1 MPNAMADVAVI
12 VLTYNE
18 EVNIA
23 QALASVAGWAN
34 EIFILDSFSTDRTLD
49 VARPY
54 GCHIVQHA
62 FEDYSK
68 QRNYAIDHLPIQ
80 SGWILFLDADEWL
93 PDALK
98 REISTVLA
106 AGPHANGFY
115 MNRKLI
121 WMGRWIR
128 RGYYPAWILR
138 LFRRGQ
144 GRCEDRDLN
153 EHLIVSGDTAQLRE
167 NLIHEDRK
175 GVTEWIVK
183 HNQYATRGAAAL
195 FHSASEPQGHEIE
208 ARFFGAQAERTRWL
222 RQRVWNRMPPLVRPF
237 VYFFYRYVLKGGFL
251 DGRRAFIFHFMQALW
266 FPLLIDAKYLEMK
279 WSDLPAPPASRDEM
293 QERHEQRRSDN
304 RPQDR
309 E

>member
-18 EVNIA
+18 EVNIG

-34 EIFILDSFSTDRTLD
+34 EIFILDSFSTDRTLE

-54 GCHIVQHA
+54 GCQIVQHE

-68 QRNYAIDHLPIQ
+68 QRNYALDHLPVR

-98 REISTVLA
+98 QEVSAALA
-106 AGPHANGFY
+106 ASPTANGFY
-115 MNRKLI
+115 LNRRLI

-128 RGYYPAWILR
+128 RGYYPTWIMR
-138 LFRRGQ
+138 LFRRGK
-144 GRCEDRDLN
+144 GRCEDREVN
-153 EHLIVSGDTAQLRE
+153 EHLIVDGPTAQLRE
-167 NLIHEDRK
+167 DFIHEDRK
-175 GVTEWIVK
+175 GVTAWIAK
-183 HNQYATRGAAAL
+183 HNAYASLGARALIAAK
-195 FHSASEPQGHEIE
+195 ADRANHEIE

-251 DGRRAFIFHFMQALW
+251 DGRPAFIFHFLQALW
-266 FPLLIDAKYLEMK
+266 FPLLIDVKYLEMK
-279 WSDLPAPPASRDEM
+279 WNAERRD
-293 QERHEQRRSDN
+293 
-304 RPQDR
+304 P
-309 E
+309 